1 MKATK
6 KIRGKYAKIRRKK
19 VKSQKIIESSIVNV
33 DKENKILNDLDT
45 VEQVR
50 KASDKKRTKILADQI
65 LKKYKNMKKP
75 KKTYLVDDLLEEE
88 SVRGESILEATN
100 KVLDFK

>member
-1 MKATK
+1 M
-6 KIRGKYAKIRRKK
+6 
-19 VKSQKIIESSIVNV
+19 
-33 DKENKILNDLDT
+33 
-45 VEQVR
+45 R

-75 KKTYLVDDLLEEE
+75 KKTYLVDDLPEEE

>member
-1 MKATK
+1 M
-6 KIRGKYAKIRRKK
+6 
-19 VKSQKIIESSIVNV
+19 
-33 DKENKILNDLDT
+33 
-45 VEQVR
+45 R

-65 LKKYKNMKKP
+65 LKKYKNTKKP